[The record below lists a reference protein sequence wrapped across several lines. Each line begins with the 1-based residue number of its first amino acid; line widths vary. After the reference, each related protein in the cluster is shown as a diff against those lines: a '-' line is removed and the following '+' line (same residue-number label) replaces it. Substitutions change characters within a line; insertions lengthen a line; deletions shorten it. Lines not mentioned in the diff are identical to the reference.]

1 MVSIYL
7 FSYILWRSCRLSC
20 RRRPPQQGRH
30 SSNHGTVLQ
39 PRYPLQVCEKHIRYY
54 KYLLIPLQVVSAC
67 VPAQNMRS
75 VRKLLAGWVFRHSSV
90 VLIVALME
98 RWLKDGAENSSVCPH
113 PPIVIGFPWCVIP
126 GGNSNALEIISLL
139 PISSGW
145 SSSSRARSQSS
156 IFSTLSSFLTI
167 L

>member
-7 FSYILWRSCRLSC
+7 FSYILWRSCMFSC
-20 RRRPPQQGRH
+20 RRRPPQQGKH
-30 SSNHGTVLQ
+30 PSNHGRVLQ
-39 PRYPLQVCEKHIRYY
+39 PRYHLQLCGKHIRYY
-54 KYLLIPLQVVSAC
+54 IYLLLPLHVVSAS

-75 VRKLLAGWVFRHSSV
+75 AWKLLAGWVFRQSSV

-113 PPIVIGFPWCVIP
+113 PPIVIGFPWCLIP

-139 PISSGW
+139 SISRGW

-156 IFSTLSSFLTI
+156 IFSTSSSFLTI